1 MNDWERI
8 VKRCGPAV
16 WRTAWRLLGRHSDA
30 ADCYQEA
37 FASALE
43 IARRERVRNWKALL
57 RQLATRRALDILR
70 RRYRASEHRDEA
82 ADVET
87 LAGDGGNPV
96 KAAEAGELAERLRGG
111 IARLPERQ
119 AEAFCLR
126 FVERMS
132 YRGIAR
138 RLGVDTNAVGV
149 LLHRARK
156 RLGELLEVSDEGR

>member
-8 VKRCGPAV
+8 VKRCGPTV
-16 WRTAWRLLGRHSDA
+16 WRTAWRLLGRHADA

-43 IARRERVRNWKALL
+43 IARRERVQNWKALL

-70 RRYRASEHRDEA
+70 RRYRTSEHREEA
-82 ADVET
+82 VEVAM
-87 LAGDGGNPV
+87 LATEVGNPV
-96 KAAEAGELAERLRGG
+96 KTAEAGELAERLREG
-111 IARLPERQ
+111 IARLPQRQ

-126 FVERMS
+126 FVEGMS

-138 RLGVDTNAVGV
+138 RLGMDTNAVGV

-156 RLGELLEVSDEGR
+156 RLGELLRGVG